1 MRPAV
6 LLLFFFP
13 LLFLEVA
20 SCGARSELD
29 TLSRDAATAQPSPD
43 AAGPTSCIPDAG
55 PAPTCTTWQVAGP
68 DRLISE
74 ATNTSTAS
82 EMLGSVIPVGCGVML
97 AWSTYTYIDPQTSE
111 LSWTTR
117 TVAFDGTT
125 TGPENVHSSLTVMSE
140 ASGSIEIAASTT
152 GIGAVVVDEYNCRF
166 LGLDFTGADVGGPVT
181 QPGSGCSGLTSPGAG
196 MFSYLV
202 PDGPQGS
209 TPTTLVTIDASGGPV
224 STRPLGDG
232 LANALWGRLVF
243 ADGSFLLNAFREDP
257 MTDVYTGVL
266 QHFDATGTPLSPP
279 AAQPPNSAP
288 VMMAVTPP
296 GALASWWTSTSSA
309 DFVPLDPSGQQ
320 AGSITSVPFVDA
332 PYGEALERRCPGHAP
347 GGRHRDERHLD
358 HLRPGARLRWHPAR
372 RSRGVAQSDRRLRSR
387 GRDADCRLG
396 RRSRPRDLRQWRR
409 PHASAHLRRPV
420 KRYAPWAM
428 SRAPFIHARRM

>member
-1 MRPAV
+1 MDRAMRPAV
-6 LLLFFFP
+6 LLLFLP
-13 LLFLEVA
+13 LLFLGLA

-29 TLSRDAATAQPSPD
+29 TLLRDAATAQP
-43 AAGPTSCIPDAG
+43 GPDAG
-55 PAPTCTTWQVAGP
+55 AVASCTHDAGPPPSCSTWQVAGP

-202 PDGPQGS
+202 ADGPQGS
-209 TPTTLVTIDASGGPV
+209 TPTTLVTLDASGGPV
-224 STRPLGDG
+224 SSRPLGDAP
-232 LANALWGRLVF
+232 ANALWGRLVF

-257 MTDVYTGVL
+257 MTVVYTGVL
-266 QHFDATGTPLSPP
+266 QHFDAAGTPLSPP
-279 AAQPPNSAP
+279 VAQPPNSAP

-332 PYGEALERRCPGHAP
+332 PYGEALASTPSGDVLVTLLEDAIEMNDTWTIYVQERASDGTPRGALVALPSPTGGFDPGDVTPIVASDGVHALVLYVN
-347 GGRHRDERHLD
+347 GGVHTLP
-358 HLRPGARLRWHPAR
+358 L
-372 RSRGVAQSDRRLRSR
+372 VC
-387 GRDADCRLG
+387 AD
-396 RRSRPRDLRQWRR
+396 P
-409 PHASAHLRRPV
+409 
-420 KRYAPWAM
+420 
-428 SRAPFIHARRM
+428 